1 MERAPLIPVIAL
13 SVIMDGRPVVTRA
26 ESKQEQ
32 GPFPLGLLR
41 GAGGALIFALPMLMT
56 MEMWQ
61 LGMTLDRWRLLVLL
75 VTGFPFMMLL
85 SREIGFESTRDWRQ
99 DLRDVTIAYGLG
111 IVTSAAVMTVL
122 AIFGNPASLSET
134 AGMIAIQTFPAALG
148 AMLARGQF
156 GDDSE
161 PAKRDETFN
170 GQMLIMAAGALFLS
184 LNVAPTEE
192 MQLISFRMTPWH
204 ALALI
209 PLSLAL
215 MHAFVFAASFAG
227 GSEISPETPWWS
239 AFLRFTVSGYAM
251 ALAVSLASL
260 WLLGQLDGMSL
271 QRALRVTVV
280 LGFPA
285 AIGAAAARLIL

>member
-1 MERAPLIPVIAL
+1 
-13 SVIMDGRPVVTRA
+13 
-26 ESKQEQ
+26 
-32 GPFPLGLLR
+32 
-41 GAGGALIFALPMLMT
+41 MLMT

-75 VTGFPFMMLL
+75 VAGFPFLLLL
-85 SREIGFESTRDWRQ
+85 SREIGFESTRDWHE
-99 DLRDVTIAYGLG
+99 DVRDVTIAYGLG
-111 IVTSAAVMTVL
+111 IVTSAAIMAVL
-122 AIFGNPASLSET
+122 AILGNPGSFSET
-134 AGMIAIQTFPAALG
+134 AGKIAIQTFPAALG

-156 GDDSE
+156 GGDSE
-161 PAKRDETFN
+161 PSEKEETF
-170 GQMLIMAAGALFLS
+170 GGEMLIMAAGALFLS

-209 PLSLAL
+209 PLSLAI

-239 AFLRFTVSGYAM
+239 AFLRFTVSGYVV
-251 ALAVSLASL
+251 ALLVSLASL
-260 WLLGQLDGMSL
+260 WLLGQLDGMAFE
-271 QRALRVTVV
+271 RALRVAVV

>member
-1 MERAPLIPVIAL
+1 
-13 SVIMDGRPVVTRA
+13 MDGRPVATRA
-26 ESKQEQ
+26 QSKQQQ
-32 GPFPLGLLR
+32 GLFPIGLLR

-75 VTGFPFMMLL
+75 VVGFHFLMRL

-99 DLRDVTIAYGLG
+99 DLRDVTIAYGIG
-111 IVTSAAVMTVL
+111 IVTSSAIMVVL
-122 AIFGNPASLSET
+122 AILGSPGSLSET
-134 AGMIAIQTFPAALG
+134 MGKIAIQTFPAALG
-148 AMLARGQF
+148 AMLGRAQF
-156 GDDSE
+156 GGDSE
-161 PAKRDETFN
+161 PAKREETF
-170 GQMLIMAAGALFLS
+170 GGEMLIMAAGALFLS

-192 MQLISFRMTPWH
+192 MQLISFRMTAWH

-239 AFLRFTVSGYAM
+239 AFLRFTVSGYM
-251 ALAVSLASL
+251 VALVISLASL
-260 WLLGQLDGMSL
+260 WVLGQIDGMAFE
-271 QRALRVTVV
+271 RALRVTVV

-285 AIGAAAARLIL
+285 AIGASAARLIL